1 MTFEQEFHIAL
12 REFSEKLVDPL
23 WEEPKNSWSLIIEDA
38 IAEFYKKMEKLKNA
52 QRTEV
57 NT

>member
-38 IAEFYKKMEKLKNA
+38 IAEFYKKMEKNA